1 MEFNGIPTYNTL
13 FYHMNLKNKL
23 VLITGGAKGIGLAT
37 AQRILNEGGKVILWD
52 FNEDDLNKTV
62 NNFKEQG
69 FDVFS
74 QICNV
79 TNKEQVYSNANI
91 IKQKFGSLDILIN
104 NAGTVYTGYMLDRSD
119 EELENLINV
128 NFTSMIYTIRAF
140 MPGMLDKNS
149 GHIINISSASS
160 MTGAPKLAVYAAT
173 KWAVA
178 GLTESLRLEVQKMG
192 KSGVRFSS
200 IHPNFLKKGLFEG
213 TKLNFLGQLL
223 APGVKSHDAV
233 AKVIVNRAIKL
244 GFHSPKVPWIM
255 NQVVLLRAL
264 LPSSLLIK
272 VSSLYGLYDMMDD
285 YKGYK
290 DGR

>member
-1 MEFNGIPTYNTL
+1 MEFNGIPTYNII
-13 FYHMNLKNKL
+13 FSNMNLKNKI

-52 FNEDDLNKTV
+52 FKEDDLNKTV
-62 NNFKEQG
+62 NNFKELG

-74 QICNV
+74 QICDV
-79 TNKEQVYSNANI
+79 TNKEQVYSNAKI
-91 IKQKFGSLDILIN
+91 IKEKFGSLDILIN

-140 MPGMLDKNS
+140 MPAMLEKNF

-192 KSGVRFSS
+192 KSGVKFSS

-233 AKVIVNRAIKL
+233 ARVIVNRAIKL

-255 NQVVLLRAL
+255 NQIVLLRAL

-272 VSSLYGLYDMMDD
+272 FSSLYGLYDMLDD
-285 YKGYK
+285 YKGYN

>member
-91 IKQKFGSLDILIN
+91 IKEKFGSLDILIN

-140 MPGMLDKNS
+140 MPGMLEKNS

-200 IHPNFLKKGLFEG
+200 IHPNFLKRGLFEG

>member
-79 TNKEQVYSNANI
+79 SNKEQVYSNANI
-91 IKQKFGSLDILIN
+91 IKEKFGSLDILIN

-140 MPGMLDKNS
+140 MPGMLEKNS

-213 TKLNFLGQLL
+213 TRLNFLGQLL

>member
-1 MEFNGIPTYNTL
+1 
-13 FYHMNLKNKL
+13 MNLKNKT

-37 AQRILNEGGKVILWD
+37 AKRILEQGSMVILWD
-52 FNEDDLNKTV
+52 FDRESLDETTKNFH
-62 NNFKEQG
+62 NNG
-69 FDVFS
+69 FEVFS
-74 QICNV
+74 QVCDV
-79 TNKEQVYSNANI
+79 TNKEQIYENARI
-91 IKQKFGSLDILIN
+91 IDKKFGGIDILIN

-140 MPGMLDKNS
+140 MPKMLEKNS

-160 MTGAPKLAVYAAT
+160 LTGAPKLAVYAAT

-192 KSGVRFSS
+192 KNGVKFSS

-213 TKLNFLGQLL
+213 TKLNFIGQLL
-223 APGVKSHDAV
+223 APGVKSHDQV

-255 NQVVLLRAL
+255 NQIVLLRAI

-272 VSSLYGLYDMMDD
+272 FSSLYGLYNMMDD
-285 YKGYK
+285 YKGYN

>member
-62 NNFKEQG
+62 NNFKEKG

-74 QICNV
+74 QICDV

-91 IKQKFGSLDILIN
+91 IKEKFGSLDILIN

-140 MPGMLDKNS
+140 MPGMLEKNS

>member
-1 MEFNGIPTYNTL
+1 MEFNGIPTYNIL
-13 FYHMNLKNKL
+13 FLHMNLKNKL

-52 FNEDDLNKTV
+52 FKEDDLNKTV

-74 QICNV
+74 QICDV

-91 IKQKFGSLDILIN
+91 IKEKFGSLDILIN

-140 MPGMLDKNS
+140 MPAMLDKNS

-192 KSGVRFSS
+192 KSGVKFSS

-255 NQVVLLRAL
+255 NQIVLLRAL

-272 VSSLYGLYDMMDD
+272 FSSLYGLYDMMDD
-285 YKGYK
+285 YKGYE

>member
-37 AQRILNEGGKVILWD
+37 AQRILSEGGKVILWD

-62 NNFKEQG
+62 NNFKEKG

-74 QICNV
+74 QICDV

-91 IKQKFGSLDILIN
+91 IKEKFGSLDILIN

-140 MPGMLDKNS
+140 MPAMLEKNS

-213 TKLNFLGQLL
+213 TKLNLLGRIL
-223 APGVKSHDAV
+223 APGVNSHDDV
-233 AKVIVNRAIKL
+233 ARVIVNRAIKL

-272 VSSLYGLYDMMDD
+272 FSSLYGLYDMMDD
-285 YKGYK
+285 YKGYE

>member
-1 MEFNGIPTYNTL
+1 
-13 FYHMNLKNKL
+13 MNLKNKL

-52 FNEDDLNKTV
+52 FKEDDLNKTV
-62 NNFKEQG
+62 NNFKEHG

-74 QICNV
+74 QICDV
-79 TNKEQVYSNANI
+79 TNKEQVYSNAKI
-91 IKQKFGSLDILIN
+91 IKEKFGSLDILIN

-140 MPGMLDKNS
+140 MPAMLDKNS

-178 GLTESLRLEVQKMG
+178 GLTESLRLEVKKMG
-192 KSGVRFSS
+192 KSGVKFSS

-285 YKGYK
+285 YKGYE

>member
-1 MEFNGIPTYNTL
+1 
-13 FYHMNLKNKL
+13 MNLKNKT

-37 AQRILNEGGKVILWD
+37 AKRILEQGSMVILWD
-52 FNEDDLNKTV
+52 FDRESLDETTKNFH
-62 NNFKEQG
+62 NNG
-69 FDVFS
+69 FEVFS
-74 QICNV
+74 QVCDV
-79 TNKEQVYSNANI
+79 TNKKQIYENARI
-91 IKQKFGSLDILIN
+91 IDEKFGGIDILIN

-140 MPGMLDKNS
+140 MPKMLEKNS

-160 MTGAPKLAVYAAT
+160 LTGAPKLAVYAAT

-192 KSGVRFSS
+192 KNGVKFSS

-213 TKLNFLGQLL
+213 TKLNFIGQLL
-223 APGVKSHDAV
+223 APGVKSHDQV

-255 NQVVLLRAL
+255 NQIVLLRAI

-272 VSSLYGLYDMMDD
+272 FSSLYGLYNMMDD
-285 YKGYK
+285 YKGYN

>member
-1 MEFNGIPTYNTL
+1 
-13 FYHMNLKNKL
+13 MNLKNKT

-37 AQRILNEGGKVILWD
+37 AKRILEQGSMVILWD
-52 FNEDDLNKTV
+52 FDRESLDETTKNFH
-62 NNFKEQG
+62 NNG
-69 FDVFS
+69 FEVFS
-74 QICNV
+74 QVCDV
-79 TNKEQVYSNANI
+79 TNKEQIYENARI
-91 IKQKFGSLDILIN
+91 IDEKFGGIDILIN

-140 MPGMLDKNS
+140 MPKMLEKNS

-160 MTGAPKLAVYAAT
+160 LTGAPKLAVYAAT

-192 KSGVRFSS
+192 KSGVKFSS

-213 TKLNFLGQLL
+213 TKLNFIGQLL
-223 APGVKSHDAV
+223 APGVKSHDQV

-255 NQVVLLRAL
+255 NQIVLLRAI

-272 VSSLYGLYDMMDD
+272 FSSLYGLYNMMDD
-285 YKGYK
+285 YKGYN

>member
-1 MEFNGIPTYNTL
+1 
-13 FYHMNLKNKL
+13 MNLKNKT

-37 AQRILNEGGKVILWD
+37 AKRILEQGSMVILWD
-52 FNEDDLNKTV
+52 FDQESLHETTKNFHNK
-62 NNFKEQG
+62 G
-69 FDVFS
+69 FEVFS
-74 QICNV
+74 QVCDV
-79 TNKEQVYSNANI
+79 TNKEQIYENARI
-91 IKQKFGSLDILIN
+91 IDEKFGGIDILIN

-140 MPGMLDKNS
+140 MPKMLEKNS

-160 MTGAPKLAVYAAT
+160 LTGAPKLAVYAAT

-192 KSGVRFSS
+192 KNGVKFSS

-213 TKLNFLGQLL
+213 TKLNFIGQLL
-223 APGVKSHDAV
+223 APGVKSHDQV

-255 NQVVLLRAL
+255 NQIVLLRAII
-264 LPSSLLIK
+264 PSSLLIK
-272 VSSLYGLYDMMDD
+272 FSSLYGLYNMMDD
-285 YKGYK
+285 YKGYN

>member
-1 MEFNGIPTYNTL
+1 
-13 FYHMNLKNKL
+13 MNLKNKT

-37 AQRILNEGGKVILWD
+37 AKRILEQGSMVILWD
-52 FNEDDLNKTV
+52 FDRESLDETTKNFH
-62 NNFKEQG
+62 NNG
-69 FDVFS
+69 FEVFS
-74 QICNV
+74 QVCDV
-79 TNKEQVYSNANI
+79 TNKEQIYENARI
-91 IKQKFGSLDILIN
+91 IDEKFGGIDILIN

-140 MPGMLDKNS
+140 MPKMLEKNS

-160 MTGAPKLAVYAAT
+160 LTGAPKLAVYAAT

-192 KSGVRFSS
+192 KNGVKFSS

-213 TKLNFLGQLL
+213 TKLNFIGQLL
-223 APGVKSHDAV
+223 APGVKSHDQV

-255 NQVVLLRAL
+255 NQIVLLRAI

-272 VSSLYGLYDMMDD
+272 FSSLYGLYNMMDD
-285 YKGYK
+285 YKGYN

>member
-62 NNFKEQG
+62 NNFKEKG

-91 IKQKFGSLDILIN
+91 IKEKFGSLDILIN

-140 MPGMLDKNS
+140 MPGMLEKNS

>member
-1 MEFNGIPTYNTL
+1 
-13 FYHMNLKNKL
+13 MNLKNKT

-37 AQRILNEGGKVILWD
+37 AKRILEKGSMVILWD
-52 FNEDDLNKTV
+52 FDRESLDETTKNFH
-62 NNFKEQG
+62 NNG
-69 FDVFS
+69 FEVFS
-74 QICNV
+74 QVCDV
-79 TNKEQVYSNANI
+79 TNKEQIYENASI
-91 IKQKFGSLDILIN
+91 VDEKFGGIDILIN

-140 MPGMLDKNS
+140 MPKMLEKNS

-160 MTGAPKLAVYAAT
+160 LTGAPKLAVYAAT

-192 KSGVRFSS
+192 KNGVKFSS

-213 TKLNFLGQLL
+213 TKLNFIGQLL
-223 APGVKSHDAV
+223 APGVKSHDQV

-255 NQVVLLRAL
+255 NQIVLLRAI

-272 VSSLYGLYDMMDD
+272 FSSLYGLYNMMDD
-285 YKGYK
+285 YKGYN

>member
-1 MEFNGIPTYNTL
+1 MEFNGIPTYNIL
-13 FYHMNLKNKL
+13 FLHMNLKNKL

-62 NNFKEQG
+62 HNFKEQG

-79 TNKEQVYSNANI
+79 SNKEQVYSNANI
-91 IKQKFGSLDILIN
+91 IKEKFGSLDILIN

-192 KSGVRFSS
+192 KSGVKFSS
-200 IHPNFLKKGLFEG
+200 VHPNFLKKGLFEG